1 MKGTGDMSVQP
12 YTSPFAPPF
21 NPNGGG
27 SGNGPSV
34 PSNSP
39 VPDLQMVWQT
49 APDVVAS
56 QAGKSSGSSSSNG
69 SPADFSTS
77 SVDFGSIQN
86 TLNIMLSASS
96 DIVQAYEALK
106 NQFEGVKDWVFG
118 QQGEV
123 RQEVITNHD
132 GHPSDSWEAFADP
145 LQGEA
150 QQFANGGNGQP
161 GMNDIQAAA
170 LQSIGN
176 AMATVGQLIALTQSV
191 ATGLADADYNSE
203 LPPINVSNQ

>member
-1 MKGTGDMSVQP
+1 MSIQP
-12 YTSPFAPPF
+12 YTSPEAPPF
-21 NPNGGG
+21 NPNGSG

-49 APDVVAS
+49 APDVIAS
-56 QAGKSSGSSSSNG
+56 KAGASSGSSSDNVPPSEY
-69 SPADFSTS
+69 STS

-106 NQFEGVKDWVFG
+106 NQFETGKDWVFG
-118 QQGEV
+118 QDTEV
-123 RQEVITNHD
+123 RQEVITNYN
-132 GHPSDSWEAFADP
+132 GHPIDSWQASPDP
-145 LQGEA
+145 LQGDA

-191 ATGLADADYNSE
+191 ATGLADADYNSGM
-203 LPPINVSNQ
+203 PPVNVSKQQ

>member
-1 MKGTGDMSVQP
+1 MSIQP
-12 YTSPFAPPF
+12 YTSPNAPPP
-21 NPNGGG
+21 NPNGSG

-56 QAGKSSGSSSSNG
+56 QAGKSSGSSSNNAPPSE
-69 SPADFSTS
+69 FSTS

-86 TLNIMLSASS
+86 TLNVMLSASS

-106 NQFEGVKDWVFG
+106 NQFESVKDWVFG
-118 QQGEV
+118 QQTEV
-123 RQEVITNHD
+123 RQMVITNDD
-132 GHPSDSWEAFADP
+132 GHPITSWQAYADP

-191 ATGLADADYNSE
+191 ATGLADADYNSQM
-203 LPPINVSNQ
+203 PPVNVSKQQ